1 MPDRPS
7 RQDFVVSPQT
17 SKLRFA
23 LTAAGCAC
31 AGFGVVWASLAVRGM
46 LRGAD
51 APARV
56 ERPDLAAEPEP
67 VPSPIAAAAP
77 LADEA
82 PERGFARFPIGQTSF
97 GTPPGD
103 DDGDATATPQRY
115 ASSGRFGQALPP
127 VEPELTDTSTPAM
140 ESGDERMG
148 LRAPSLITTLSG
160 IDGTEAPPAD
170 PDFAGPAAAPSIESP
185 GGDISAPY
193 AGELDRAADLESQAP
208 TDNPSRSQ
216 SEEPVDDVGATASDE
231 ARLPEDL
238 GDIAAPAGE
247 RWALA
252 PSSLPAGRGNP
263 LRKPAGASPPNT
275 TDTAPPYPRMPAAAP
290 LPAGRGNPLRQPAG
304 ASPPNTTDTPPQH
317 SPMPAAALLPV
328 GLGNPLRRP
337 ASPPP
342 LSSTEAPSQ
351 QPFAAAAMPDAAPPP
366 TSFPPPASPSPTGIA
381 AGRTAGFADRADE
394 GFDDGAPIPA
404 HAQPA
409 RAAAA
414 PIGAGMPFAAAPPIG
429 PPPSTASGGGALQGG
444 PAPRDASLPPDQP
457 PPTPTG
463 QGRPGA
469 IQLEGVQ
476 TPQLAIEKRGPREI
490 QVGKTARFEILVR
503 NVGSATANDV
513 VLRDSV
519 PFGTALVATTPPA
532 SPTHAPGGQ
541 GDASATA
548 SDLVWQLGTLPPG
561 GQARVALDVMP
572 LQEGDVGSVAS
583 VSFRA
588 DASVRARATRPALEI
603 VAEPPLPVLVGLE
616 PRMTITISNPGSG
629 IATGVVLEGL
639 LPEGLTHRAG
649 HELEFDV
656 GSLPPGESRTID
668 LVLATTGPGVHALR
682 LTARAD
688 GQIEVSETVKIA
700 VTAPTL
706 ELAVQMPSRRY
717 LQRPATC
724 VLSMTNAGTA
734 PAVGVEIVA
743 QLPPGMKFIRAT
755 NAGYYEERTHRVL
768 WNLEELPAAET
779 GQVEVV
785 VMPIA
790 LGPQKVVVAARTT
803 AGLSDQI
810 GHTVEVE
817 GLAALAFEVADS
829 EDPIE
834 VGGVSEYVIRV
845 ANQGTKPAS
854 GVRVVATLLGD
865 MEPVDAR
872 GPSPH
877 RVDNLT
883 ISFEPLAKLAPSE
896 EATYRIRVRGRREGD
911 QRVQVQLTS
920 DDQPA
925 PITKEEI
932 TRVYADR

>member
-1 MPDRPS
+1 MTERPS
-7 RQDFVVSPQT
+7 RQDFVVSKQ
-17 SKLRFA
+17 SSNLRFA

-31 AGFGVVWASLAVRGM
+31 AGFGLVWAGLAVRGM
-46 LRGAD
+46 LGGGAAPTTSDDRHVVATPADFPPSHDQLALPSDSAPATRFTKRPVEQTSSGPAEDD
-51 APARV
+51 APAPT
-56 ERPDLAAEPEP
+56 E
-67 VPSPIAAAAP
+67 
-77 LADEA
+77 
-82 PERGFARFPIGQTSF
+82 
-97 GTPPGD
+97 
-103 DDGDATATPQRY
+103 RY
-115 ASSGRFGQALPP
+115 ADRGRFGQTAPAAESGLIDTSVPATETNAQLGDETAPRQPFGVIAQTAAAATIEEEPEPRFSDDSTAPAAGNQIDPGLANYSLGESDPVAGAPP
-127 VEPELTDTSTPAM
+127 VEHLPDALADDASRLQNPEPFDN
-140 ESGDERMG
+140 GNG
-148 LRAPSLITTLSG
+148 
-160 IDGTEAPPAD
+160 
-170 PDFAGPAAAPSIESP
+170 AAP
-185 GGDISAPY
+185 
-193 AGELDRAADLESQAP
+193 
-208 TDNPSRSQ
+208 
-216 SEEPVDDVGATASDE
+216 EEPLHE
-231 ARLPEDL
+231 PRLPEDL
-238 GDIAAPAGE
+238 GDVAAP
-247 RWALA
+247 
-252 PSSLPAGRGNP
+252 PAQ
-263 LRKPAGASPPNT
+263 AQAF
-275 TDTAPPYPRMPAAAP
+275 A
-290 LPAGRGNPLRQPAG
+290 
-304 ASPPNTTDTPPQH
+304 
-317 SPMPAAALLPV
+317 
-328 GLGNPLRRP
+328 P

-342 LSSTEAPSQ
+342 GLVNPLRPRT
-351 QPFAAAAMPDAAPPP
+351 APPSAVA
-366 TSFPPPASPSPTGIA
+366 TDARQATPAARSNASEARAT
-381 AGRTAGFADRADE
+381 GFADSPARE
-394 GFDDGAPIPA
+394 HDDGAPVPA
-404 HAQPA
+404 HVFQSSPTSAPGGSA
-409 RAAAA
+409 PSAA
-414 PIGAGMPFAAAPPIG
+414 MPFAAAPPIG
-429 PPPSTASGGGALQGG
+429 PPPAAAGIAPPIAGALPRGNGG
-444 PAPRDASLPPDQP
+444 PQSPAIPPAPN
-457 PPTPTG
+457 G

-476 TPQLAIEKRGPREI
+476 TAQLAVEKRGPREI
-490 QVGKTARFEILVR
+490 QVGKAARFEILVR
-503 NVGSATANDV
+503 NVGSASANDV

-532 SPTHAPGGQ
+532 APTPAPGLT
-541 GDASATA
+541 DAPGTS
-548 SDLVWQLGTLPPG
+548 SDLVWQLGTLAPG
-561 GQARVALDVMP
+561 GQARVALDLMP
-572 LQEGDVGSVAS
+572 MQEGDVGSVAS

-588 DASVRARATRPALEI
+588 DASVRARATRPALQI
-603 VAEPPLPVLVGLE
+603 TAEPPAPVLVGLDS
-616 PRMTITISNPGSG
+616 RLTITISNPGSG
-629 IATGVVLEGL
+629 VATGVVLEGVI
-639 LPEGLTHRAG
+639 PEGITHRAG

-656 GSLPPGESRTID
+656 GSLPPGESRSID
-668 LVLATTGPGVHALR
+668 LVLATTGPGVHGLR
-682 LTARAD
+682 LTARGD
-688 GQIEVSETVKIA
+688 GQIEVSESVKIA

-734 PAVGVEIVA
+734 PAVGVELVA
-743 QLPPGMKFIRAT
+743 QLPPGMKFIRAN

-790 LGPQKVVVAARTT
+790 LGPQKIVAAARTT

-865 MEPVDAR
+865 MEPVEAR
-872 GPSPH
+872 GPSAH

-920 DDQPA
+920 DEQPA

>member
-1 MPDRPS
+1 MAGDLS
-7 RQDFVVSPQT
+7 RGSGGPQ
-17 SKLRFA
+17 
-23 LTAAGCAC
+23 
-31 AGFGVVWASLAVRGM
+31 
-46 LRGAD
+46 
-51 APARV
+51 
-56 ERPDLAAEPEP
+56 
-67 VPSPIAAAAP
+67 
-77 LADEA
+77 
-82 PERGFARFPIGQTSF
+82 
-97 GTPPGD
+97 
-103 DDGDATATPQRY
+103 
-115 ASSGRFGQALPP
+115 
-127 VEPELTDTSTPAM
+127 
-140 ESGDERMG
+140 
-148 LRAPSLITTLSG
+148 
-160 IDGTEAPPAD
+160 PPA
-170 PDFAGPAAAPSIESP
+170 I
-185 GGDISAPY
+185 
-193 AGELDRAADLESQAP
+193 
-208 TDNPSRSQ
+208 
-216 SEEPVDDVGATASDE
+216 
-231 ARLPEDL
+231 
-238 GDIAAPAGE
+238 
-247 RWALA
+247 
-252 PSSLPAGRGNP
+252 
-263 LRKPAGASPPNT
+263 
-275 TDTAPPYPRMPAAAP
+275 
-290 LPAGRGNPLRQPAG
+290 
-304 ASPPNTTDTPPQH
+304 
-317 SPMPAAALLPV
+317 
-328 GLGNPLRRP
+328 
-337 ASPPP
+337 
-342 LSSTEAPSQ
+342 
-351 QPFAAAAMPDAAPPP
+351 
-366 TSFPPPASPSPTGIA
+366 
-381 AGRTAGFADRADE
+381 
-394 GFDDGAPIPA
+394 
-404 HAQPA
+404 
-409 RAAAA
+409 
-414 PIGAGMPFAAAPPIG
+414 
-429 PPPSTASGGGALQGG
+429 
-444 PAPRDASLPPDQP
+444 

-476 TPQLAIEKRGPREI
+476 TPQLAVEKRGPREI

-503 NVGSATANDV
+503 NVGSAIANDV

-532 SPTHAPGGQ
+532 APTSAPGLT
-541 GDASATA
+541 DAPGAS

-561 GQARVALDVMP
+561 GQARVALDLMP
-572 LQEGDVGSVAS
+572 MQEGDVGSVAS

-588 DASVRARATRPALEI
+588 DASVRARATRAALKLT
-603 VAEPPLPVLVGLE
+603 AEPPAPVLVGLDS
-616 PRMTITISNPGSG
+616 RLTITISNPGSG
-629 IATGVVLEGL
+629 VATGVVLEGVI
-639 LPEGLTHRAG
+639 PEGITHRAG

-656 GSLPPGESRTID
+656 GSLPPGESRSID
-668 LVLATTGPGVHALR
+668 LVLATTGPGVHGLR

-688 GQIEVSETVKIA
+688 GQIEVSESVKIA

-706 ELAVQMPSRRY
+706 ELAVQMPTRRY

-734 PAVGVEIVA
+734 PALGVELVA
-743 QLPPGMKFIRAT
+743 QLPPGMKFIRAN

-790 LGPQKVVVAARTT
+790 LGPQKIVAAARTT

-865 MEPVDAR
+865 MEPVEAR
-872 GPSPH
+872 GPSAH

-920 DDQPA
+920 DEQPA

>member
-1 MPDRPS
+1 MSDRPS
-7 RQDFVVSPQT
+7 RQDLVVSPQT

-23 LTAAGCAC
+23 LAAASCAC
-31 AGFGVVWASLAVRGM
+31 AGFGVVWAGLAVRGM

-51 APARV
+51 APAGI

-67 VPSPIAAAAP
+67 ALPSIAAAAP
-77 LADEA
+77 LVDEA
-82 PERGFARFPIGQTSF
+82 PERRFARSPIEQTSF
-97 GTPPGD
+97 GTPPGE
-103 DDGDATATPQRY
+103 GDATATPQRY
-115 ASSGRFGQALPP
+115 ASPGRFGQALPP
-127 VEPELTDTSTPAM
+127 VETELTDTSLPAV
-140 ESGDERMG
+140 ESSGDERTG
-148 LRAPSLITTLSG
+148 SRAPGLVTAVSG
-160 IDGTEAPPAD
+160 SDPTEPAPPD
-170 PDFAGPAAAPSIESP
+170 RDFAGQAAAPPSESP
-185 GGDISAPY
+185 VEDIPAPY
-193 AGELDRAADLESQAP
+193 AGAPDRAADLEPQAP
-208 TDNPSRSQ
+208 TDDPSHFQNP
-216 SEEPVDDVGATASDE
+216 EPVADAGAINPEE

-238 GDIAAPAGE
+238 GDVAAPIGE
-247 RWALA
+247 SRALA
-252 PSSLPAGRGNP
+252 TS
-263 LRKPAGASPPNT
+263 
-275 TDTAPPYPRMPAAAP
+275 P
-290 LPAGRGNPLRQPAG
+290 LPAGRGNPLRQPVG
-304 ASPPNTTDTPPQH
+304 ASTPNTTDTPPPH
-317 SPMPAAALLPV
+317 SPMPAAAPLPA
-328 GLGNPLRRP
+328 GLGNPLRRT
-337 ASPPP
+337 ANSPPLNTADTPP
-342 LSSTEAPSQ
+342 LD
-351 QPFAAAAMPDAAPPP
+351 PFAAAPMPDAAPPP
-366 TSFPPPASPSPTGIA
+366 GSFPPPASPSPTGIT

-414 PIGAGMPFAAAPPIG
+414 PLGAGMPFAAAPPIG
-429 PPPSTASGGGALQGG
+429 PPPPTASGGGALRGG
-444 PAPRDASLPPDQP
+444 PAQGGVSLPPDQP

-476 TPQLAIEKRGPREI
+476 TPQLAVEKRGPREI

-513 VLRDSV
+513 VVRDSV

-532 SPTHAPGGQ
+532 SPPHAPGGQ
-541 GDASATA
+541 GDASAPA
-548 SDLVWQLGTLPPG
+548 ADLVWQLGTLPPG

-616 PRMTITISNPGSG
+616 SRLTITISNPGSG

-649 HELEFDV
+649 RELEFDV

-734 PAVGVEIVA
+734 PAVGVELVA

-768 WNLEELPAAET
+768 WSLEELPAAET

-790 LGPQKVVVAARTT
+790 LGPQKIVAAARTT

-854 GVRVVATLLGD
+854 GVRVSATLLGD

-920 DDQPA
+920 DEQPA

>member
-1 MPDRPS
+1 MTDRPS
-7 RQDFVVSPQT
+7 RQDLVVSTQT
-17 SKLRFA
+17 SNLRFA

-31 AGFGVVWASLAVRGM
+31 AGFGLVWAGLAVRGM
-46 LRGAD
+46 LRGTAPTTVADPPAAVTQVD
-51 APARV
+51 AP
-56 ERPDLAAEPEP
+56 PSSDPLT
-67 VPSPIAAAAP
+67 PSPDAAAAS
-77 LADEA
+77 
-82 PERGFARFPIGQTSF
+82 RFATRPVEQTSY
-97 GTPPGD
+97 GSTEDDAPPAAG
-103 DDGDATATPQRY
+103 RY
-115 ASSGRFGQALPP
+115 ADRGRFGQAAPP
-127 VEPELTDTSTPAM
+127 IEPELIDTSVPAT
-140 ESGDERMG
+140 EASAPLGDEASPPQPFG
-148 LRAPSLITTLSG
+148 LVDSA
-160 IDGTEAPPAD
+160 A
-170 PDFAGPAAAPSIESP
+170 AAAPTEEAP
-185 GGDISAPY
+185 GPRFDDDPAD
-193 AGELDRAADLESQAP
+193 LAADGGLDPGTPGLPSDEADLGTGEPAVDRFPADRSPDPVADDTSRFQGAEPYEAGLGAAP
-208 TDNPSRSQ
+208 DEPPS
-216 SEEPVDDVGATASDE
+216 E

-238 GDIAAPAGE
+238 GDIAAPA
-247 RWALA
+247 AQA
-252 PSSLPAGRGNP
+252 QPFASPPPPDVANPVANPFPNP
-263 LRKPAGASPPNT
+263 LRA
-275 TDTAPPYPRMPAAAP
+275 PAAP
-290 LPAGRGNPLRQPAG
+290 
-304 ASPPNTTDTPPQH
+304 SPGSATDTPPVH
-317 SPMPAAALLPV
+317 
-328 GLGNPLRRP
+328 
-337 ASPPP
+337 
-342 LSSTEAPSQ
+342 
-351 QPFAAAAMPDAAPPP
+351 PFA
-366 TSFPPPASPSPTGIA
+366 ASPSPTA
-381 AGRTAGFADRADE
+381 APPTSPVPQPSAPAPSTRSEGKATGFADPQTRE
-394 GFDDGAPIPA
+394 HDDGAPVPA
-404 HAQPA
+404 HVFQSSTPSA
-409 RAAAA
+409 RAGNSPSAT
-414 PIGAGMPFAAAPPIG
+414 MPFAAAPPIG
-429 PPPSTASGGGALQGG
+429 PPPVAAGNAPLTAGAANPASGSPQGS
-444 PAPRDASLPPDQP
+444 AT

-469 IQLEGVQ
+469 LQLEGVQ
-476 TPQLAIEKRGPREI
+476 TPQLAVEKRGPREI

-503 NVGSATANDV
+503 NVGSAVANDV

-532 SPTHAPGGQ
+532 APTP
-541 GDASATA
+541 ASAIAGTPGA
-548 SDLVWQLGTLPPG
+548 SSDLVWQLGTLPPG
-561 GQARVALDVMP
+561 GQARVALDLMP
-572 LQEGDVGSVAS
+572 MQEGDVGSVAS

-588 DASVRARATRPALEI
+588 DASVRARATRPALQLT
-603 VAEPPLPVLVGLE
+603 AETPAPVLVGLE
-616 PRMTITISNPGSG
+616 SRLTITISNPGSG
-629 IATGVVLEGL
+629 VATGVVLEGL
-639 LPEGLTHRAG
+639 IPEGITHRAG

-656 GSLPPGESRTID
+656 GSLPPGESRSID
-668 LVLATTGPGVHALR
+668 LVLATTGPGVHGLR

-734 PAVGVEIVA
+734 PAVGVELVA
-743 QLPPGMKFIRAT
+743 QLPPGMKFIRAN
-755 NAGYYEERTHRVL
+755 NAGYYEERTHRVM

-790 LGPQKVVVAARTT
+790 LGSQKIVAAARTG

-834 VGGVSEYVIRV
+834 VGGVSEYVIHV

-865 MEPVDAR
+865 MEPVEAR
-872 GPSPH
+872 GPSAH

-920 DDQPA
+920 DEQPA